1 MLVAFV
7 GSAALLILVAVLG
20 LRVLGQA
27 NARVESLGTLQLRA
41 ATYQSLQ
48 TQAQQ
53 LRQLLALRVGEDPN
67 LKTYLGISPST
78 VRGGRSWT
86 LADQAI
92 AAALSQLGPATNETR
107 FGFVPPPEDE
117 KLLVRIRSDY
127 RGFSTALKQIVAFDS
142 ANAPGSRSKPLLTQ
156 AINADNDL
164 QALTDQLA
172 ATTRSQTNALIAQN
186 RSSYRTSRN
195 LFIGVGAG
203 SVALALLLGFVL
215 SWSLIGPI
223 QRTEARLAE
232 IAAGDFTKH
241 VEVPNRDELGTLA
254 MNLNRMNDELR
265 RLYEE
270 LEAVSRHKSE
280 FLANMS
286 HELRTPLNAI
296 IGFSEL
302 LQQQLVG
309 ELNEQQL
316 GYVDDVLDAG
326 RHLLSLINEI
336 LDLAKVEAG
345 KMELDLADVSLRST
359 LESGLTMNA
368 ERASRA
374 GVALGLT
381 LDPDEI
387 TVRADERKLRQVVF
401 NLLSNAV
408 KFTPA
413 DGRVDVSASITDGVV
428 EVAVTDTG
436 PGIAP
441 QDQELIFEEFRQA
454 HADSGNRHDGTGLGL
469 PLSRKFIE
477 LHGGRL
483 WVESVPGTGSTFRF
497 TLPAEHGV

>member
-1 MLVAFV
+1 V
-7 GSAALLILVAVLG
+7 GAASI
-20 LRVLGQA
+20 
-27 NARVESLGTLQLRA
+27 
-41 ATYQSLQ
+41 
-48 TQAQQ
+48 
-53 LRQLLALRVGEDPN
+53 LLAL
-67 LKTYLGISPST
+67 T
-78 VRGGRSWT
+78 
-86 LADQAI
+86 
-92 AAALSQLGPATNETR
+92 
-107 FGFVPPPEDE
+107 
-117 KLLVRIRSDY
+117 
-127 RGFSTALKQIVAFDS
+127 
-142 ANAPGSRSKPLLTQ
+142 
-156 AINADNDL
+156 
-164 QALTDQLA
+164 
-172 ATTRSQTNALIAQN
+172 
-186 RSSYRTSRN
+186 
-195 LFIGVGAG
+195 
-203 SVALALLLGFVL
+203 LGFVL

-223 QRTEARLAE
+223 QRTGTRLAE
-232 IAAGDFTKH
+232 IAAGDFSKH
-241 VEVPNRDELGTLA
+241 VEVPNRDELGALA
-254 MNLNRMNDELR
+254 VNLNRMNDELQ
-265 RLYEE
+265 RLYGE
-270 LEAVSRHKSE
+270 LETVSRHKSE

-345 KMELDLADVSLRST
+345 KMELDLADVSLRPA

-408 KFTPA
+408 KFTPP
-413 DGRVDVSASITDGVV
+413 DGRVDVSATITAGVV
-428 EVAVTDTG
+428 EVAVADTG

-441 QDQELIFEEFRQA
+441 EDQELIFEEFRQA
-454 HADSGNRHDGTGLGL
+454 RADSGNRQDGTGLGL

-483 WVESVPGTGSTFRF
+483 WVESVPGAGSTFRF
-497 TLPAEHGV
+497 TLPVEQGV